1 MARSEI
7 DDERLVE
14 IYLAGV
20 RESVLEVL
28 ADRAPEAIEQ
38 LMAVV
43 EKNLV
48 YPDTIGLRAV
58 WDAAVRQ
65 MEEVA

>member
-14 IYLAGV
+14 IYFAGV

-28 ADRAPEAIEQ
+28 SDRAPEAIEQ

-43 EKNLV
+43 EKNMV

-58 WDAAVRQ
+58 WDAAVTQ
-65 MEEVA
+65 TEEVA